1 MKTICECG
9 AEIEPDRT
17 FKIQPV
23 KDVFMMECE
32 NCKKKYHVQIT
43 VQNW

>member
-9 AEIEPDRT
+9 AEIEPDRE
-17 FKIQPV
+17 FGMKPR

-32 NCKKKYHVQIT
+32 KCNKKYHVSIK
-43 VQNW
+43 VQYW